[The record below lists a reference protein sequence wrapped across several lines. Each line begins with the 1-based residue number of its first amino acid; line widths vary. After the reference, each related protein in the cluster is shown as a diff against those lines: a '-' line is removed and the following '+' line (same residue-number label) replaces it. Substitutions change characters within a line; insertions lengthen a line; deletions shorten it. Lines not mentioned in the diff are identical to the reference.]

1 MSLLQDLQFGWRSLT
16 RTPGFFIVAVLSLVL
31 GIGANTAIFSLLDTF
46 LMKALPVKNPQQLVI
61 FTDPNDAGVSIGSDN
76 GERGLLSYPEFQDL
90 QQMKSVSGLFAT
102 QSGLRPY
109 QAVISGDQPEE
120 VYLRLVSGDFFSTLG
135 VKPHIGRFFDSSSD
149 SQIGQAP
156 YAVLSDNFWERRFGR
171 EPNILGKTF
180 RVRQAVFTVIGLAPP
195 GFFGENVGQQP
206 DIWAPLSMELQ
217 VMPGRDYLHPLPD
230 PAEKAMWLHVFG
242 RLRPGYTLAQAQSE
256 ANSIFKRGLEASY
269 ASLGSDARK
278 RFMDQHLKLRPAAM
292 GASEM
297 REEVQ
302 RPLFV
307 IFAAVGTVLLICC
320 VNVTNLLLARA
331 NTRRREVMIR
341 LALGAKKSRIVRQ
354 LLTESLVISVLG
366 ACGGLLLAQAG
377 AELLVRMASSW
388 NDPIQLDITP
398 DWRVLLFTAGVAVVT
413 TMLFGLAPA
422 LRAARAEI
430 GTALREGAGGMT
442 ASAGKLRLSKAFV
455 IAQVALSLALVV
467 GAGLFLRTLGNLQRM
482 DLGYSR
488 EHLLIMRVDGLG
500 AGYKDKQL
508 LLFYNRLRD
517 ALVDAPGV
525 KGLAFSENGLLAGT
539 DSGDDIAV
547 EGYTSKGRD
556 DKNSR
561 WDEVG
566 PGYFSTL
573 HIPLLLGRE
582 ITERDQAGGPLVCVI
597 NQAFAKLFFAN
608 RNPIGKH
615 ITTIF
620 GDTRTTFEIVGV
632 AKDSRDHRLR
642 GPVPPRFFSAME
654 QATPEIPQSAY
665 FEVRTAVDPTA
676 ELASLRRVI
685 TTVEP
690 NAVLFLARSLTQM
703 VDDRTRTDVLVA
715 RITSIFGGL
724 ALLLA
729 AIGIYGVLA
738 YAVSQRTSE
747 IGIRMAIGAGAGTV
761 MQMILKET
769 GAMLLGGLAA
779 GLVIAGLVTQLIK
792 SQLVGT
798 QAMDPLVF
806 AYATAIV
813 LVLGLAAGYGPAWR
827 ASRIDPVRAL
837 RNE

>member
-1 MSLLQDLQFGWRSLT
+1 MLLLRDLQFGWRSLT
-16 RTPGFFIVAVLSLVL
+16 RTPGFFVVAVLSLVL
-31 GIGANTAIFSLLDTF
+31 GIGANTAIFNLLDTF
-46 LMKALPVKNPQQLVI
+46 LMKALPVKDPQQLVI
-61 FTDPNDAGVSIGSDN
+61 FTDPSDSGVAIGSDS

-90 QQMKSVSGLFAT
+90 QQMQSVSGLFAT

-120 VYLRLVSGDFFSTLG
+120 VYLRLVSGNFFPTLG
-135 VKPHIGRFFDSSSD
+135 VRPHIGRFFDSSVD

-156 YAVLSDNFWERRFGR
+156 YAVLSGNFWEKRFGR
-171 EPNILGKTF
+171 EPDILGKTF
-180 RVRQAVFTVIGLAPP
+180 RVRQAVFTVIGIAPP
-195 GFFGENVGQQP
+195 GFFGENVGQKP
-206 DIWAPLSMELQ
+206 DIWVPLSMELQ
-217 VMPGRDYLHPLPD
+217 VMPGRDYLHPLPN
-230 PAEKAMWLHVFG
+230 PIEKAMWLHVFG
-242 RLRPGYTLAQAQSE
+242 RLQPGYTLAQAQSE

-269 ASLGSDARK
+269 ASLAADARK

-297 REEVQ
+297 REHVQ
-302 RPLFV
+302 QPLFV

-341 LALGAKKSRIVRQ
+341 LALGAKKSRVVRQ
-354 LLTESLVISVLG
+354 LLTESLILSLLG

-377 AELLVRMASSW
+377 AELLMRMASTAS
-388 NDPIQLDITP
+388 DPIELDITT

-413 TMLFGLAPA
+413 TMVFGLAPA
-422 LRAARAEI
+422 LRAARADI
-430 GTALREGAGGMT
+430 GTALREGTGGMT
-442 ASAGKLRLSKAFV
+442 ASAGKLRLSKVFV
-455 IAQVALSLALVV
+455 VAQVALSLALAV

-488 EHLLIMRVDGLG
+488 ERLLILRVDGLG
-500 AGYKDKQL
+500 AGYKGNRL
-508 LLFYNRLRD
+508 LLLYNRLRD
-517 ALVDAPGV
+517 ALAHAPGV
-525 KGLAFSENGLLAGT
+525 KGLTLSENGLLAGT
-539 DSGDDIAV
+539 DSGDEVQV
-547 EGYTSKGRD
+547 EGYTSKGKN
-556 DKNSR
+556 DKNSN

-573 HIPLLLGRE
+573 GIPLLLGRE
-582 ITERDQAGGPLVCVI
+582 ISARDQAGGPLVCVI
-597 NQAFAKLFFAN
+597 NQAFARLFFAN

-615 ITTIF
+615 VTTIF

-642 GPVPPRFFSAME
+642 GPVPPRFFSALL
-654 QATPEIPQSAY
+654 QATPEVPESVY

-703 VDDRTRTDVLVA
+703 VDDRTRTDLIIA

-738 YAVSQRTSE
+738 YAVAQRTSE
-747 IGIRMAIGAGAGTV
+747 IGIRMAVGAGAGTV
-761 MQMILKET
+761 IQMILKET
-769 GAMLLGGLAA
+769 GAMVASGLAA
-779 GLVIAGLVTQLIK
+779 GLVIAGVMTQLIR
-792 SQLVGT
+792 SQLVGM

-806 AYATAIV
+806 GCAVSLI
-813 LVLGLAAGYGPAWR
+813 LVLGAVAGFGPAWR